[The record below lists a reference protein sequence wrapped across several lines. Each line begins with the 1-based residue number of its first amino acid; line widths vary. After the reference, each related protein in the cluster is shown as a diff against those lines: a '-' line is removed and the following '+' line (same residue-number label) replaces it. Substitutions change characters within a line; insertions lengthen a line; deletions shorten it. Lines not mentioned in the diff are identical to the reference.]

1 MRFCAFFLLL
11 LIAMPK
17 IIAQDVVLNGVVI
30 NQQKEPVGDVVV
42 YMEGINKNSITD
54 SLGAF
59 IFKLAAHREYT
70 ISVSSIGIHPA
81 QNRIQIKGDTTI
93 TIQVEVKQLEL
104 PEVIVQGG
112 SDVFGVRRL
121 RSMEDGGLYEGKKTE
136 VINIEY
142 LIGNKVTNNARQAYS
157 KIPSLNVWESDFVGL
172 QLDIGGRGL
181 SPKRTSNF
189 NTRQNGYD
197 ISADALGY
205 PESYY
210 TPPLQAVQQIEVV
223 RGAGALQYG
232 TQFGGLLN
240 FKMKKGNPNKKIN
253 VETHNSYGAFQFFN
267 TFNSVHGQVDKLNYY
282 SFLQYKRGNGWRE
295 NSNIEQRNIFTSIHY
310 QISPK
315 LKANIDLTHM
325 YYLSQQPGG
334 LTDSAFEFNPKSSRR
349 NRNWFRVKW
358 DLASLTLNYAISN
371 STNLVSRT
379 FALSAQRSSLG
390 TLETPNLE
398 DPLTNRDLID
408 GSFKNIGNETR
419 LTYFYNSV
427 NKLKNVLLIG
437 TRLYKGNT
445 NFSQFFG
452 SDGDNANFARVDTAY
467 LNRRKSEFDF
477 PNFNAAV
484 FVEKIIR
491 LNQHLSVIPGI
502 RYEFIDTKSKGS
514 YSINTR
520 LNSFGDFIESFENEK
535 TEKNRHIFLYGLGAS
550 NILGDSYELY
560 MNATANY
567 RAINFTD
574 IQIQSN
580 TQLVDSLIKDESG
593 YSFDLGIRKLDFKPF
608 FLEMGLFYVWY
619 NNKIGEIRDDDLRI
633 RTNIGSAQIF
643 GAEFFLEMDVL
654 GILNRLSSRKLSLF
668 INGSIN
674 RGIYVNVND
683 RQQAVLK
690 SKNRLEEIPN
700 YNLKSG
706 ITYKPR
712 KLAMSLQAIFVG
724 EQFSDA
730 ANSNETVTGVFGK
743 IPSYQVFDFSSKY
756 TITKNVELT
765 FDINNLLDHS
775 YFTRRATAYPGPGI
789 IPATGRSWNLT
800 LITKF

>member
-1 MRFCAFFLLL
+1 MS
-11 LIAMPK
+11 K
-17 IIAQDVVLNGVVI
+17 INAQDVVLNGVVI
-30 NQQKEPVGDVVV
+30 NQQKEPVRDVIV
-42 YMEGINKNSITD
+42 YVEGMNKNSITD

-59 IFKLAAHREYT
+59 MFTLSAHREYT

-81 QNRIQIKGDTTI
+81 QNRIQIISDTTI
-93 TIQVEVKQLEL
+93 TIQVEVKNLEL
-104 PEVIVQGG
+104 PEVIVQGD
-112 SDVFGVRRL
+112 SDVFGIRRL

-136 VINIEY
+136 VINIES

-240 FKMKKGNPNKKIN
+240 FKMKKGNSFKKVN
-253 VETHNSYGAFQFFN
+253 VESHNSYGAFQFLN
-267 TFNSVHGQVDKLNYY
+267 TFNSVHGQVKKLNYY
-282 SFLQYKRGNGWRE
+282 SYLQYKRGNGWRD
-295 NSNIEQRNIFTSIHY
+295 NSNIEQKNIYTSFSY
-310 QISPK
+310 EISPK
-315 LKANIDLTHM
+315 LKADIDLTHM
-325 YYLSQQPGG
+325 NYLSRQPGG
-334 LTDSAFEFNPKSSRR
+334 LTDLAFEFDPQSSNR
-349 NRNWFRVKW
+349 NRNWFRVNW
-358 DLASLTLNYAISN
+358 NLASITLNYEIS
-371 STNLVSRT
+371 SSAHIISRM
-379 FALSAQRSSLG
+379 FALSARRSSLG

-398 DPLTNRDLID
+398 DPLTHRDLID
-408 GSFKNIGNETR
+408 GTFNNIGNETR
-419 LTYFYNSV
+419 LTYSYNSV
-427 NKLKNVLLIG
+427 HKQKNVLLIG
-437 TRLYKGNT
+437 TRWYKGNT
-445 NFSQFFG
+445 RFSQSFG
-452 SDGDNANFARVDTAY
+452 SEGNDANFGRVDTAF
-467 LNRRKSEFDF
+467 LDRRKSDFKF

-491 LNQHLSVIPGI
+491 LNQKLSLIPGI
-502 RYEFIDTKSKGS
+502 RYEFIDTKSEGT
-514 YSINTR
+514 YSVNTR
-520 LNSFGDFIESFENEK
+520 INSFGDFIESYEDEK
-535 TEKNRHIFLYGLGAS
+535 TEKRRHIFLYGLGLS
-550 NILGDSYELY
+550 NTLGDNYELY

-567 RAINFTD
+567 RAINFSD

-619 NNKIGEIRDDDLRI
+619 DNKIGEIRDDDLRI
-633 RTNIGSAQIF
+633 RTNIGAAQIY

-654 GILNRLSSRKLSLF
+654 GILNRLSSRKLSVF

-674 RGIYVNVND
+674 RGIYINVND
-683 RQQAVLK
+683 RQQAMLR

-700 YNLKSG
+700 YNLKMG
-706 ITYKPR
+706 ITYQPN
-712 KLAMSLQAIFVG
+712 KLALSLQGTFVG

-730 ANSNETVTGVFGK
+730 ANSNQTITGVFGK
-743 IPSYQVFDFSSKY
+743 IPSYQVFDLSSKY
-756 TITKNVELT
+756 TVNKKIELT
-765 FDINNLLDHS
+765 FDINNFLDHS

>member
-1 MRFCAFFLLL
+1 MRVFVLLS
-11 LIAMPK
+11 LILITGPTLN
-17 IIAQDVVLNGVVI
+17 AQEILVNGVVI
-30 NQQKEPVGDVVV
+30 NQQKKPVSDVIV
-42 YMEGINKNSITD
+42 YIKGENKNTITD

-59 IFKLAAHREYT
+59 TFKLTANGAYS
-70 ISVSSIGIHPA
+70 IFVSSIGIYPLE
-81 QNRIQIKGDTTI
+81 NRYQIKGDTTL
-93 TIQVEVKQLEL
+93 TIQVEEKKLEL
-104 PEVIVQGG
+104 PEVVVQGD
-112 SDVFGVRRL
+112 SDIFGIRRL

-136 VINIEY
+136 VINIEL
-142 LIGNKVTNNARQAYS
+142 LIGNKASNNARQAYS
-157 KIPSLNVWESDFVGL
+157 KVPSLNVWESDFVGL

-253 VETHNSYGAFQFFN
+253 VETHNSYGAFQFLN
-267 TFNSVHGQVDKLNYY
+267 TFNSVHGQIDRLNYY
-282 SFLQYKRGNGWRE
+282 SFIQYKRGNGWRE
-295 NSNIEQRNIFTSIHY
+295 NSNIEQRNIFTSFNY
-310 QISPK
+310 QISTK

-334 LTDSAFEFNPKSSRR
+334 LTDTAFEFDPKSSNR
-349 NRNWFRVKW
+349 NRNWFRVNW
-358 DLASLTLNYAISN
+358 NLASLTFNYAISN
-371 STNLVSRT
+371 ATNIVSRT

-390 TLETPNLE
+390 TLETPNVE
-398 DPLTNRDLID
+398 DPLTHRDLID
-408 GSFKNIGNETR
+408 GTFKNFGNESR
-419 LTYFYNSV
+419 ITYSYNSV
-427 NKLKNVLLIG
+427 DKQKNVLLIG

-452 SDGDNANFARVDTAY
+452 SNGDNANFARVDTAY

-477 PNFNAAV
+477 PNFNAAI

-491 LNQHLSVIPGI
+491 LNQQLSIIPGI
-502 RYEFIDTKSKGS
+502 RYEYIDTKSEGS
-514 YSINTR
+514 YSVNTR
-520 LNSFGDFIESFENEK
+520 LNSFGDFIESFEDEK
-535 TEKNRHIFLYGLGAS
+535 SEKNRHLFLYGLGVS
-550 NILGDSYELY
+550 NTLGNSYELY

-580 TQLVDSLIKDESG
+580 TQVVDSLIKDESG
-593 YSFDLGIRKLDFKPF
+593 YSFDLGIRKLDFRPF

-619 NNKIGEIRDDDLRI
+619 NNKIGEVRDDDLRI
-633 RTNIGSAQIF
+633 RTNIGAAQIF

-654 GILNRLSSRKLSLF
+654 SLLNKASTKKLSIF

-683 RQQAVLK
+683 RQQAVLQ
-690 SKNRLEEIPN
+690 SRNRLEEIPN

-706 ITYKPR
+706 LTYQPGKF
-712 KLAMSLQAIFVG
+712 AMSLQGTFVG

-730 ANSNETVTGVFGK
+730 ANSNQSITGVFGK
-743 IPSYQVFDFSSKY
+743 IPAYQVLDFSSKY
-756 TITKNVELT
+756 TLNKKIELT
-765 FDINNLLDHS
+765 FDVNNLLDHS

-789 IPATGRSWNLT
+789 IPATGRSWNFT
-800 LITKF
+800 LVTKF